1 MRHDALE
8 RAAGSFIGR
17 LVRRHRGGER
27 AAVQALVLGWL
38 GVIFHPLY
46 FVLFTWVFP
55 QPYESPAARLLG
67 TAAGAA
73 GIAIARY
80 RPRWCARYVPL
91 ALTFLLPFFGAY
103 MFMMNDAAGA
113 WAQCLTVMLVGLFH
127 FPTGLALR
135 CYAAGIALACLG
147 VALQG
152 KGAVIPTQ
160 AVLEQLPV
168 HGMIIA
174 LLGLARFSRLAL
186 EQEKMAGLGEGLG
199 AVAHEMRTPLASMDA
214 NVRGLTRM
222 LQAMPAGQPAGSRAG
237 SMAGSAA
244 GLPAGLPENVRDA
257 MSRVQYEVRHMNHLI
272 DLFLLSANA
281 VRRRHEPFETVSM
294 ADAVQAVLRRYP
306 FTGPE
311 QSGAVAVE
319 VRGNFRFSGQH
330 ELTVV
335 ILLNLLRNALKAIHR
350 AGKGRVRIVVDG
362 NRRTP
367 RLLFID
373 TACGIAARRLPLIFQ
388 RFYAYP
394 AHNGTG
400 IGLALCRQIM
410 RAWNAEIRCVSREHA
425 YAIFVLEFPS
435 QRSTPFPG
443 AS

>member
-1 MRHDALE
+1 MRHDAFE

-27 AAVQALVLGWL
+27 AAIQALVLGWL
-38 GVIFHPLY
+38 SVILHPLY
-46 FVLFTWVFP
+46 FVIFTWVFP
-55 QPYESPAARLLG
+55 QPYESPAARVLG
-67 TAAGAA
+67 TAVGVA
-73 GIAIARY
+73 GIAMARY
-80 RPRWCARYVPL
+80 RTRWCARYVPL
-91 ALTFLLPFFGAY
+91 ALTCLLPFFGAY
-103 MFMMNDAAGA
+103 MFMMHHATGV
-113 WAQCLTVMLVGLFH
+113 WAHCLTVMVVGLFH

-135 CYAAGIALACLG
+135 CYAAGTALACLC
-147 VALQG
+147 VTLQG
-152 KGAVIPTQ
+152 NGGVILTQ
-160 AVLEQLPV
+160 AVLQQLPV

-174 LLGLARFSRLAL
+174 LLGLARFSRIAL

-214 NVRGLTRM
+214 NIRGLTRM
-222 LQAMPAGQPAGSRAG
+222 LQALPAGQP
-237 SMAGSAA
+237 A
-244 GLPAGLPENVRDA
+244 GLPAGLPENVREA
-257 MSRVQYEVRHMNHLI
+257 MARVQYEVRHMNHLI

-311 QSGAVAVE
+311 QSSAVAVE

-362 NRRTP
+362 NRGRP

-410 RAWNAEIRCVSREHA
+410 RAWNAEIRCLSREHA
-425 YAIFVLEFPS
+425 YSIFVLEFPV
-435 QRSTPFPG
+435 QRSTPSSG
-443 AS
+443 DT

>member
-1 MRHDALE
+1 MRHDAFE
-8 RAAGSFIGR
+8 RAAGSFISR

-27 AAVQALVLGWL
+27 AAIQALVLGWL
-38 GVIFHPLY
+38 GAILHPLY
-46 FVLFTWVFP
+46 FVCFTWVFP

-67 TAAGAA
+67 TAVGVT

-80 RPRWCARYVPL
+80 RTRWCARYVPL
-91 ALTFLLPFFGAY
+91 ALTLLLPFFGAY
-103 MFMMNDAAGA
+103 MFMMNGASGA

-135 CYAAGIALACLG
+135 CYAAGTALACLC
-147 VALQG
+147 VTLQG
-152 KGAVIPTQ
+152 KGGVILTQ
-160 AVLEQLPV
+160 AVLQQLPV
-168 HGMIIA
+168 HCMIIA
-174 LLGLARFSRLAL
+174 LLGLARFSRIAL

-222 LQAMPAGQPAGSRAG
+222 LQSLPAGQ
-237 SMAGSAA
+237 
-244 GLPAGLPENVRDA
+244 PAGLPENVRDA

-362 NRRTP
+362 NHRLP

-425 YAIFVLEFPS
+425 YSIFVLEFPG
-435 QRSTPFPG
+435 QRGTPPSG
-443 AS
+443 DS

>member
-1 MRHDALE
+1 MGHDAFE
-8 RAAGSFIGR
+8 RAAGGFIGR
-17 LVRRHRGGER
+17 LARRHRGGER
-27 AAVQALVLGWL
+27 AAIQAFVLGWL
-38 GVIFHPLY
+38 SLVLHPLY
-46 FVLFTWVFP
+46 FVVFTWVFP
-55 QPYESPAARLLG
+55 QPYESPALRLLG
-67 TAAGAA
+67 TAVGAA
-73 GIAIARY
+73 GIVAARY
-80 RPRWCARYVPL
+80 RTRWCELYVPV
-91 ALTFLLPFFGAY
+91 ALTFVLPFFGSY
-103 MFMMNDAAGA
+103 MFMMNGA
-113 WAQCLTVMLVGLFH
+113 SSAWTQCLTVMIVGLFH

-135 CYAAGIALACLG
+135 CYAGGIALACLCVVLQDNGG
-147 VALQG
+147 VILSQG
-152 KGAVIPTQ
+152 
-160 AVLEQLPV
+160 VLEQLPV
-168 HGMIIA
+168 HAMIVL
-174 LLGLARFSRLAL
+174 LLGLARFSRVAL

-199 AVAHEMRTPLASMDA
+199 AVAHEMRTPLAAMEA

-222 LQAMPAGQPAGSRAG
+222 LQALPAGQPDELRHALG
-237 SMAGSAA
+237 
-244 GLPAGLPENVRDA
+244 
-257 MSRVQYEVRHMNHLI
+257 RVQYEVRHMNHLI

-306 FTGPE
+306 FTSQE
-311 QSGAVAVE
+311 QSETVTVE

-362 NRRTP
+362 NRKVP

-410 RAWNAEIRCVSREHA
+410 RAWHAEIRCLSREHA
-425 YAIFVLEFPS
+425 YSIFVLEFPV
-435 QRSTPFPG
+435 QRSTPPSG
-443 AS
+443 AP

>member
-1 MRHDALE
+1 
-8 RAAGSFIGR
+8 
-17 LVRRHRGGER
+17 
-27 AAVQALVLGWL
+27 
-38 GVIFHPLY
+38 
-46 FVLFTWVFP
+46 
-55 QPYESPAARLLG
+55 
-67 TAAGAA
+67 
-73 GIAIARY
+73 
-80 RPRWCARYVPL
+80 
-91 ALTFLLPFFGAY
+91 
-103 MFMMNDAAGA
+103 
-113 WAQCLTVMLVGLFH
+113 
-127 FPTGLALR
+127 
-135 CYAAGIALACLG
+135 
-147 VALQG
+147 
-152 KGAVIPTQ
+152 
-160 AVLEQLPV
+160 
-168 HGMIIA
+168 
-174 LLGLARFSRLAL
+174 
-186 EQEKMAGLGEGLG
+186 
-199 AVAHEMRTPLASMDA
+199 MDA

-222 LQAMPAGQPAGSRAG
+222 LQAMPAGQATAP
-237 SMAGSAA
+237 SAKSS
-244 GLPAGLPENVRDA
+244 AGLPENVHEA
-257 MSRVQYEVRHMNHLI
+257 LARVQYEVRHMNHLI

-362 NRRTP
+362 NRGQP

-425 YAIFVLEFPS
+425 YSIFVLEFPG
-435 QRSTPFPG
+435 QRSTPSSG
-443 AS
+443 DS